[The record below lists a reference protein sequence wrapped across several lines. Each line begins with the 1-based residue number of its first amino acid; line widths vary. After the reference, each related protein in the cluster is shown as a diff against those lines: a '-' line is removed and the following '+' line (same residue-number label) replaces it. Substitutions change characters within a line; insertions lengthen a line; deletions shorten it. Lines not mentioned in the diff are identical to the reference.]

1 MGQTSH
7 HSVMSPTNPEITV
20 VIASPLEPELVE
32 RIRDVDRAH
41 LRVIHEPE
49 LLPRPEFPIDH
60 RGVPPGLDDAG
71 LARWLA
77 LLREADVLFDFDWYA
92 PADIPT
98 NAPNVRW
105 IQATSSGIG
114 ERVRGWGLDRSDI
127 VLTNCAGLFGEPLA
141 EFVVLG
147 LLYLVKDVPHLR
159 AEQSLHHWEKSVA
172 RQVGGMRVLV
182 VGLGDLGSRISAAL
196 AGLGAEVWGLRR
208 SDGPLPP
215 GVVRRIDREELRTAL
230 GEVDALV
237 LACPYTP
244 ETHHLI
250 GAAEL
255 VALPPGSFV
264 INVARG
270 PVIDEPALVEA
281 LAGGHLGGA
290 VLDVFETEPL
300 PPDSPLWDM
309 RNVLI
314 SPHAASNRASE
325 NERIVEL
332 FVDNLRR
339 FLDGRPLRN
348 VFERERGY

>member
-1 MGQTSH
+1 MAAFENTPAH
-7 HSVMSPTNPEITV
+7 VVTV
-20 VIASPLEPELVE
+20 VIASPLEPGLVE
-32 RIRDVDRAH
+32 RIRDVDRGR

-49 LLPRPEFPIDH
+49 LLPRPEFAIDH
-60 RGVPPGLDDAG
+60 RGVRPNLDGAG
-71 LARWLA
+71 LERWLG
-77 LLREADVLFDFDWYA
+77 LLRRADVLFDFDWYA
-92 PADIPT
+92 PSEIPT
-98 NAPNVRW
+98 NAPSVRW

-114 ERVRGWGLDRSDI
+114 ERVRTWGLDRTDI

-147 LLYLVKDVPHLR
+147 LLYLVKDVPHLSADQAR
-159 AEQSLHHWEKSVA
+159 HHWEKSLA
-172 RQVGGMRVLV
+172 RQLGGMRVLV

-196 AGLGAEVWGLRR
+196 AALGVEVWGLRR

-215 GVVRRIDREELRTAL
+215 GVARRIRHEDLRSVL
-230 GEVDALV
+230 SEVEAVV

-250 GAAEL
+250 GAAEF
-255 VALPPGSFV
+255 AAMAPGSFV

-270 PVIDEPALVEA
+270 QVIDEPALIDA

-300 PPDSPLWDM
+300 PSDSPLWEM
-309 RNVLI
+309 ANVLI

-325 NERIVEL
+325 NERIVDL

-348 VFERERGY
+348 VFERDRGY